1 VFVDRKVVHTFTT
14 DDKITKPVQGLFRGN
29 EASGLGRDILI
40 SMPKRPAKNTFP
52 YHSTILRCHDEDLSG
67 PLESIYSIRFA
78 F

>member
-40 SMPKRPAKNTFP
+40 SMPKRPAKKIHFLTTL
-52 YHSTILRCHDEDLSG
+52 SRCHDEDLSG